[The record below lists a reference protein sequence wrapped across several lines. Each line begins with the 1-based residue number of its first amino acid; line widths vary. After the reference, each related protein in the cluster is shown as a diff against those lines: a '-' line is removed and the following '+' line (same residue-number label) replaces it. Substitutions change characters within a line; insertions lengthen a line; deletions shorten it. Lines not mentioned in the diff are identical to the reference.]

1 MSQET
6 RAGRAPHS
14 QCCAPLARTLHVTC
28 RGLLRLR
35 GAQRPYVQLDN
46 ASRCILLS
54 LHCVLSLLPRVSDG
68 HPQASARGGLS
79 VERPL
84 HSCMP
89 CSFRCSL
96 YLSLF
101 RLRLPEYTVLLFFCA
116 RRLVWCADVSLF
128 SLRCS
133 PSRESLLMLPFAYSL
148 GLPLLAGGIPPT
160 WSLVSGTT
168 PDLSTNEAAGTL
180 YLGTRLTDAPVQSA
194 ARVVPPPLV
203 DALRLDRRTSVT
215 RAAYFRHL
223 W

>member
-1 MSQET
+1 MV
-6 RAGRAPHS
+6 
-14 QCCAPLARTLHVTC
+14 C
-28 RGLLRLR
+28 
-35 GAQRPYVQLDN
+35 
-46 ASRCILLS
+46 

-148 GLPLLAGGIPPT
+148 GLPLLAGGILPTLSFFRSLAPRKNAACAAAPAADAVLDVDGSVDDDFRAVLPPAQGPVP
-160 WSLVSGTT
+160 LCR
-168 PDLSTNEAAGTL
+168 P
-180 YLGTRLTDAPVQSA
+180 RLHRR
-194 ARVVPPPLV
+194 RVG
-203 DALRLDRRTSVT
+203 RCG
-215 RAAYFRHL
+215 
-223 W
+223 

>member
-1 MSQET
+1 MNIGYLAASQAT

-116 RRLVWCADVSLF
+116 RRLGVLTSACSPFVVP
-128 SLRCS
+128 S
-133 PSRESLLMLPFAYSL
+133 PSRESFGLSFATCS
-148 GLPLLAGGIPPT
+148 
-160 WSLVSGTT
+160 TT
-168 PDLSTNEAAGTL
+168 LNS
-180 YLGTRLTDAPVQSA
+180 VQPRRCSQRSRTA
-194 ARVVPPPLV
+194 VLRVQ
-203 DALRLDRRTSVT
+203 LRWTFVKHACGKL
-215 RAAYFRHL
+215 
-223 W
+223 

>member
-1 MSQET
+1 MISFPSFEPLLNIGYLAASQAT

-89 CSFRCSL
+89 CPFRCPM

-116 RRLVWCADVSLF
+116 RRLVWSLSSLF
-128 SLRCS
+128 PVQRV
-133 PSRESLLMLPFAYSL
+133 FAYAAFC
-148 GLPLLAGGIPPT
+148 LL
-160 WSLVSGTT
+160 SG
-168 PDLSTNEAAGTL
+168 PSAPGRWDSTDMEPRIGNH
-180 YLGTRLTDAPVQSA
+180 P
-194 ARVVPPPLV
+194 
-203 DALRLDRRTSVT
+203 
-215 RAAYFRHL
+215 
-223 W
+223 